1 MDSASTGNDIGL
13 EGADSKFTR
22 AELVREAS
30 LLASKL
36 RDSGATGS
44 EPIVLQISNE
54 PSHVIGF
61 LGIWDCGAV
70 AVPLH
75 VGAAATERPRTICL
89 TACQSPAPSVVAS
102 LRDRDS
108 AARSSRP
115 RGAGARGVK
124 KDHDRHV
131 VTLARGTGDD
141 RGGAHPHA
149 FLNSRADHGGETT
162 RRAPHCTCGTMARSL
177 RFRRN
182 A

>member
-1 MDSASTGNDIGL
+1 
-13 EGADSKFTR
+13 
-22 AELVREAS
+22 
-30 LLASKL
+30 
-36 RDSGATGS
+36 DSGATGS

-141 RGGAHPHA
+141 RGGAHPYA
-149 FLNSRADHGGETT
+149 FLNFRADHGARQRVA
-162 RRAPHCTCGTMARSL
+162 RRTVLAAQWRGRSGL
-177 RFRRN
+177 DATHKQHSLEFFPY
-182 A
+182 